1 MKCEQC
7 GFLVD
12 SLPEGGGEYLCP
24 NCGWVM
30 RKGEPAAPDDGQP
43 SPTDTATNTHLKIA
57 KTVNIGFGDFASVLA
72 ATDASRI
79 APTDTRRD
87 DPDRTRTATASGS
100 TLNVEEPDDDDVLT
114 PLDVYDEDDEYA
126 RIQADIAARRKALD
140 ERAADLDAREKY
152 LNKKLDEIIAE
163 KEFLRTGIEKTDAER
178 ASYLKQKS
186 IMDVRMADMEK
197 DIAARQKALDA
208 RAADLDRKSEALA
221 KTRAALEDLKRELD
235 ASMTGD
241 TRIDDDD
248 HTSSSV
254 SIPYSAKLLR
264 QNNRLERTVR
274 IQRLALIGLAVLVVI
289 LIVLLFVKE
298 SELRRVRTAPVQDKE
313 SVPAPEQIPPAAS
326 AAIIGGADGPTAVFL
341 SSELLKKSGQ
351 SAESASEPASDA
363 PASVLVATPQFPFY
377 TTTNEQ
383 HPVPEP
389 QTSGGGL

>member
-30 RKGEPAAPDDGQP
+30 RKGPPAVPDDGQP

-57 KTVNIGFGDFASVLA
+57 KTVNVGFGDFASVLA

-79 APTDTRRD
+79 AVPDDRD
-87 DPDRTRTATASGS
+87 DDPGRTRTATASGS
-100 TLNVEEPDDDDVLT
+100 TLNVEEPDDDDALA

-140 ERAADLDAREKY
+140 ERAAELDAREKH

-163 KEFLRTGIEKTDAER
+163 KEFLRTGIEKTDEER
-178 ASYLKQKS
+178 ASYLKQKGV
-186 IMDVRMADMEK
+186 IDAQRADFEK
-197 DIAARQKALDA
+197 EMAARQKALDA
-208 RAADLDRKSEALA
+208 RSAELDRKSEALA
-221 KTRAALEDLKRELD
+221 RTRAALEDLKRELD

-241 TRIDDDD
+241 KNRIDDD

-264 QNNRLERTVR
+264 QNNALSRTVR
-274 IQRLALIGLAVLVVI
+274 IQKRVLICLAALAAV
-289 LIVLLFVKE
+289 LIVLLFVRE
-298 SELRRVRTAPVQDKE
+298 SELRRARTAPE
-313 SVPAPEQIPPAAS
+313 PEQSRTPAAS

-341 SSELLKKSGQ
+341 TSELLKRESGR
-351 SAESASEPASDA
+351 SAGDVSASA
-363 PASVLVATPQFPFY
+363 PAA
-377 TTTNEQ
+377 EQ
-383 HPVPEP
+383 QLPAPESEK
-389 QTSGGGL
+389 SGGGL

>member
-57 KTVNIGFGDFASVLA
+57 KTVNVGFGDFASVLA

-79 APTDTRRD
+79 ATPEARRD
-87 DPDRTRTATASGS
+87 EPERTRTATGS
-100 TLNVEEPDDDDVLT
+100 TLNVEAPDDDDVLS

-126 RIQADIAARRKALD
+126 RIQAEIAERTASLD
-140 ERAADLDAREKY
+140 ARAAELDTREKY

-186 IMDVRMADMEK
+186 IIDVRRADLEK
-197 DIAARQKALDA
+197 EMAARKASLDA
-208 RAADLDRKSEALA
+208 RAAEIDRKTEAMNR
-221 KTRAALEDLKRELD
+221 TRAALEELKKELS
-235 ASMTGD
+235 ASLGGD
-241 TRIDDDD
+241 QDVD

-264 QNNRLERTVR
+264 QNNTLSRTVR
-274 IQRLALIGLAVLVVI
+274 IQKRILIGIAVLAAV
-289 LIVLLFVKE
+289 LIVLLLVKE
-298 SELRRVRTAPVQDKE
+298 SELRRARTAPEQE
-313 SVPAPEQIPPAAS
+313 QPQTPAPS
-326 AAIIGGADGPTAVFL
+326 VAIIGGADGPTAVFL
-341 SSELLKKSGQ
+341 TSELLKREFGK
-351 SAESASEPASDA
+351 SAESVSAPTPDASTTEQQLPAPDS
-363 PASVLVATPQFPFY
+363 
-377 TTTNEQ
+377 EK
-383 HPVPEP
+383 
-389 QTSGGGL
+389 SGGGL

>member
-57 KTVNIGFGDFASVLA
+57 KTVNVGFGDFASVLA

-79 APTDTRRD
+79 ATPEARRD
-87 DPDRTRTATASGS
+87 EPERTRTATGS
-100 TLNVEEPDDDDVLT
+100 TLNVEAPDDDDVLS

-126 RIQADIAARRKALD
+126 RIQAEIAERTASLD
-140 ERAADLDAREKY
+140 ARAAELDTREKY

-186 IMDVRMADMEK
+186 IIDVRRADLEK
-197 DIAARQKALDA
+197 EMAARKASLDA
-208 RAADLDRKSEALA
+208 RAAEIDRKTEAMNR
-221 KTRAALEDLKRELD
+221 TRAALEELKKELS
-235 ASMTGD
+235 ASLGGD
-241 TRIDDDD
+241 QDVD

-264 QNNRLERTVR
+264 QNNTLSRTVR
-274 IQRLALIGLAVLVVI
+274 IQKRILIGIAVLAAV
-289 LIVLLFVKE
+289 LIVLLLVKE
-298 SELRRVRTAPVQDKE
+298 SELRRARTAPEQE
-313 SVPAPEQIPPAAS
+313 QPQTPAPS
-326 AAIIGGADGPTAVFL
+326 VAIIGGADGPTAMFL
-341 SSELLKKSGQ
+341 SSELLKKSEQ
-351 SAESASEPASDA
+351 SAESASASAPDASTTEQQLPAPDS
-363 PASVLVATPQFPFY
+363 
-377 TTTNEQ
+377 EK
-383 HPVPEP
+383 
-389 QTSGGGL
+389 SGGGL

>member
-30 RKGEPAAPDDGQP
+30 RKGSPASPDDGQP

-57 KTVNIGFGDFASVLA
+57 KTVNVGFGDFASVLA

-100 TLNVEEPDDDDVLT
+100 TLNVEEPDDDDVLS

-140 ERAADLDAREKY
+140 ERAAELDNREKY

-186 IMDVRMADMEK
+186 IMDVQRGDFEK
-197 DIAARQKALDA
+197 EMAARAKALDA
-208 RAADLDRKSEALA
+208 RAAEIDRKSETLA

-235 ASMTGD
+235 ASMTGN
-241 TRIDDDD
+241 TSIDDD

-264 QNNRLERTVR
+264 RNGKLERTVR
-274 IQRLALIGLAVLVVI
+274 ILKIALWLGILFYLI
-289 LIVLLFVKE
+289 LIALYCDVIRKNERQKNELNRMIQQLV
-298 SELRRVRTAPVQDKE
+298 SEQTGA
-313 SVPAPEQIPPAAS
+313 AAPAAT
-326 AAIIGGADGPTAVFL
+326 GGEDGA
-341 SSELLKKSGQ
+341 
-351 SAESASEPASDA
+351 
-363 PASVLVATPQFPFY
+363 ASVLVATPQFPFY
-377 TTTNEQ
+377 TTTDEQ
-383 HPVPEP
+383 HSVPEP
-389 QTSGGGL
+389 RTSGGGL

>member
-30 RKGEPAAPDDGQP
+30 RKGAPAVPDDGQP

-57 KTVNIGFGDFASVLA
+57 KTVNVGFGDFASVLA

-79 APTDTRRD
+79 AT
-87 DPDRTRTATASGS
+87 PDARHDEPERTRTATGS
-100 TLNVEEPDDDDVLT
+100 TLNVEAPDDDDVLS

-140 ERAADLDAREKY
+140 ARAADLDAREKY
-152 LNKKLDEIIAE
+152 LNKKLDEIISE
-163 KEFLRTGIEKTDAER
+163 KEFLRSGIEKTDEER

-186 IMDVRMADMEK
+186 RLDAQKADMEK
-197 DIAARQKALDA
+197 AMAARKASLDA
-208 RAADLDRKSEALA
+208 RAAEIEKKSEAMN
-221 KTRAALEDLKRELD
+221 KTRAALEDLKHELD
-235 ASMTGD
+235 VSLTGNK
-241 TRIDDDD
+241 IDVD

-264 QNNRLERTVR
+264 TNNRLERTVR
-274 IQRLALIGLAVLVVI
+274 IQKRILICLAVLAAV

-298 SELRRVRTAPVQDKE
+298 SELRRAR
-313 SVPAPEQIPPAAS
+313 PAPEQKIPAAS
-326 AAIIGGADGPTAVFL
+326 VGIIGGADGPTAVFL
-341 SSELLKKSGQ
+341 SSELLKKSNQ
-351 SAESASEPASDA
+351 SAESVSAPSADA
-363 PASVLVATPQFPFY
+363 QK
-377 TTTNEQ
+377 NEQ
-383 HPVPEP
+383 LPAPET